1 MKSCILM
8 FRKLKATLLFGLT
21 MLVLANA
28 SFAQNEISQPYS
40 IFGIGVV
47 NKSSNGILNGMGG
60 TSYAMQSPYYI
71 NFRNPASYAAFDSL
85 SFVADIAASIYVS
98 SLISSDVSVSQK
110 NTYVRPDYVAIG
122 LPVTRHWRTSV
133 GIVPYSTVG
142 YDMVDSR
149 TVDPIGKVSYEY
161 SGKGGLNQLY
171 WGNAFRLCKGLSIGL
186 NAAYMFGSIYNS
198 SRTEF
203 SGSYF
208 YNTNITDAYH
218 LDGIYLNAGLQYLFK
233 VKDKHQ
239 IGLGAVYGNTAYIW
253 ARENLLINYYQGTF
267 SAVTTYDTALCDNT
281 SRGNLHIPQSVGGG
295 ISYTYKEKISVA
307 ADVTWNNWSHYKFM
321 QHSDSLQDAISAS
334 VGFQYVP
341 DPLSPKFFKRL
352 AVRVGAHYSTGEFF
366 LRDKPISEF
375 GVSLGIGIPLTT
387 FNTHSSINLMFE
399 YGKMGTMANE
409 LVRQN
414 YFRFTLCF
422 TLQEKWYQRMK
433 IE

>member
-1 MKSCILM
+1 M
-8 FRKLKATLLFGLT
+8 LL
-21 MLVLANA
+21 LANG

-40 IFGIGVV
+40 IFGVGVV
-47 NKSSNGILNGMGG
+47 NKASNGIQNGMGG
-60 TSYAMQSPYYI
+60 ASYAMQSPYYI

-85 SFVADIAASIYVS
+85 SFVADVAASVHVS
-98 SLISSDVSVSQK
+98 TLAAGNTGVTQK
-110 NTYVRPDYVAIG
+110 NTYVRPDYLAIG

-133 GIVPYSTVG
+133 GLVPFSTIG
-142 YDMVDSR
+142 YDMVSSR
-149 TVDPIGKVSYEY
+149 TVDPIGEVSYEY

-186 NAAYMFGSIYNS
+186 NAAYMFGSIYNY

-203 SGSYF
+203 EGSNF

-218 LDGIYLNAGLQYLFK
+218 LDGIYLNAGLQYVFK

-253 ARENLLINYYQGTF
+253 ARENLLISYYQGTY
-267 SAVTTYDTALCDNT
+267 STVTTYDTALCDNT
-281 SRGNLHIPQSVGGG
+281 PRGNLHIPQSVGGG
-295 ISYTYKEKISVA
+295 LSYTYKDKISLA
-307 ADVTWNNWSHYKFM
+307 ADVTWNNWSRYKFM
-321 QHSDSLQDAISAS
+321 QHSDSLQDAIAAS
-334 VGFQYVP
+334 VGFQYVS

-366 LRDKPISEF
+366 LRDKPVSEF
-375 GVSLGIGIPLTT
+375 GVSAGIGIPLTT
-387 FNTHSSINLMFE
+387 FNTHSSINLVFE
-399 YGKMGTMANE
+399 YGKTGTMVNE